1 MIRIATLI
9 ISLLILQG
17 CMSGG
22 YRTAADRERNQQM
35 GCALMALSGN
45 PSMTNN
51 FAGCG
56 ASNSNRPTNTSS
68 NTGSGAGGLWK
79 SNRPVLYSYPIKWTQ
94 LCPIQYGGKTSLG
107 HKNINGQKVCQ
118 YG

>member
-17 CMSGG
+17 CMSGMPE
-22 YRTAADRERNQQM
+22 TAAEREQRQRM
-35 GCALMALSGN
+35 GCALMSLSGN
-45 PSMTNN
+45 PNPYNSLCGGSNTNRIN
-51 FAGCG
+51 
-56 ASNSNRPTNTSS
+56 NTSS
-68 NTGSGAGGLWK
+68 NTGSNVGLLK
-79 SNRPVLYSYPIKWTQ
+79 NSRPAIYSYPIQWNQ
-94 LCPIQYGGKTSLG
+94 LCPLSYGGKPSLG